1 MLRRSSL
8 RLWLLVLVLS
18 ASFLSLSFDLD
29 CWLAAPGS
37 DPCPCSQGVP
47 DACQTSKP
55 LPVPRDLGLAL
66 LPVLVTLAPGVLPA
80 PPPLTPRPALSR
92 DEVGPSDPMAVFA
105 GGLRAPPCPA

>member
-55 LPVPRDLGLAL
+55 LPAQRDLGVSLV
-66 LPVLVTLAPGVLPA
+66 PVLVPLAVLVLPA
-80 PPPLTPRPALSR
+80 PPPLTPAPALPV
-92 DEVGPSDPMAVFA
+92 DQVGLPDPSAVFA
-105 GGLRAPPCPA
+105 RGLRAPPFLV